1 LVYHWDEKKIG
12 LRLFAFKET
21 IKINEGKI
29 LKIPGYNIDLEK
41 AVKIIKENKYTRVVL
56 QVPEGLK
63 FHFSKFVE
71 FLENKTNANIIIS
84 ADPCFGACDSIS
96 SDFKDL
102 GIDFVVQIGH
112 TVIPNIKD
120 YPVPIIFVNA
130 KADIDVLEVIKK
142 AIPFLNGKKIG
153 IVTTAQHVHFLDD
166 ASKILKNNNFIPVI
180 GKGDGRIESEGQ
192 ILGCNFS
199 AATSIASNVDLFLF
213 IGNGNFHPLG
223 LLLSTKKPVI
233 VCDPYTSEIRGKE
246 LEDLKNIV
254 LRQRYGAIARS
265 KDANVFGI
273 LVGRK
278 IGQQRI
284 DLAYK
289 IKEKLKI
296 KQKKSYIL
304 TANYFLPA
312 HLESFRGIDCFVST
326 ACPRIA
332 IDDYMQYKIP
342 ILTPF
347 ELDVLLGFKKWDDY
361 RFDEILDQ

>member
-1 LVYHWDEKKIG
+1 M
-12 LRLFAFKET
+12 
-21 IKINEGKI
+21 
-29 LKIPGYNIDLEK
+29 KIPGYDIDLEK
-41 AVKIIKENKYTRVVL
+41 AVKIIKENKYNKVVL

-63 FHFSKFVE
+63 FHFSKFAD
-71 FLENKTNANIIIS
+71 FLENKTNASIIIS

-102 GIDFVVQIGH
+102 GIDFIVQIGH
-112 TVIPNIKD
+112 TEIPNIKY
-120 YPVPIIFVNA
+120 YPIPVLFINA

-142 AIPFLNGKKIG
+142 AIPFLKGKTIG
-153 IVTTAQHVHFLDD
+153 IVTTAQHIHFLENV
-166 ASKILKNNNFIPVI
+166 SKILKDNNFKPVI
-180 GKGDGRIESEGQ
+180 GKSDSRIESKGQ

-199 AATSIASNVDLFLF
+199 AATSIASIVDSFLF
-213 IGNGNFHPLG
+213 IGSGNFHPLG
-223 LLLSTKKPVI
+223 LLLCTKKPVI
-233 VCDPYTSEIRGKE
+233 ACDPYTSEIKVKE
-246 LEDLKNIV
+246 LEDLKNII
-254 LRQRYGAIARS
+254 LKQRYGAIARS

-273 LVGRK
+273 LVGTK

-284 DLAYK
+284 DLAYE
-289 IKEKLKI
+289 IKEKLKL

-312 HLESFRGIDCFVST
+312 HLESIRGIDCFVST

-347 ELDVLLGFKKWDDY
+347 ELNVLLGFKKWEDY
-361 RFDEILDQ
+361 RFDEILNQ